1 MKRFIIC
8 IVSLICMCSFSE
20 ASAQT
25 SRDLE
30 QNVMINVLPGKI
42 PGVGADYTIGCNIDD
57 VFFVGGG
64 IGIGTWFDNND
75 EYFTDAWLPL
85 LLQVKSTFL
94 SGRAVRPYLSLS
106 AGLDCFTC
114 GLILNPNV
122 GISIKTTDSTRLH
135 IGVGYSAYSIEY
147 ELDEVK
153 IKWGLSAHIGLSF

>member
-1 MKRFIIC
+1 MKRFITSVI
-8 IVSLICMCSFSE
+8 ILICMCSINE
-20 ASAQT
+20 TSAQT
-25 SRDLE
+25 SRTLE
-30 QNVMINVLPGKI
+30 QNVMVNVLPTNVFGI
-42 PGVGADYTIGCNIDD
+42 GADYTIGCNIDD

-64 IGIGTWFDNND
+64 VGIGTWLDKND
-75 EYFTDAWLPL
+75 EYWTDTWFPIY
-85 LLQVKSTFL
+85 LQIKSSFL
-94 SGRAVRPYLSLS
+94 KDRYVRPYISLS

-153 IKWGLSAHIGLSF
+153 IKWGLSAHIGLCF